1 MNEDGHC
8 GCAAPAVVRWLNGF
22 NVEDNTN
29 TWLNI
34 LWLKSVSPAED
45 LEPGALA
52 MAIHKCIVCA
62 THTALPSLFRF
73 ENNPRTKSEA
83 TWRWNSDY
91 HGSRW
96 IVDAVGAVCKNLK
109 HLESRMLPWTSWKIP
124 IAMRCW
130 PTKRYHTV
138 YTWIPIKFRSE
149 WPKIQQK
156 THDAWIRLYLW
167 WKSSASVIRKHTQI
181 HFVMIKWIFFL
192 YTVRAWQ
199 WHFT

>member
-1 MNEDGHC
+1 MYRMRH
-8 GCAAPAVVRWLNGF
+8 AYRFAF
-22 NVEDNTN
+22 
-29 TWLNI
+29 
-34 LWLKSVSPAED
+34 
-45 LEPGALA
+45 
-52 MAIHKCIVCA
+52 
-62 THTALPSLFRF
+62 SLRF

-138 YTWIPIKFRSE
+138 YTWYQLNSAQNGRRSN
-149 WPKIQQK
+149 
-156 THDAWIRLYLW
+156 
-167 WKSSASVIRKHTQI
+167 RKHTTREFDFTCGESRRPASSANI
-181 HFVMIKWIFFL
+181 LKFILSWSSGFSFCIPC
-192 YTVRAWQ
+192 VRDNGTLRSTINTEFILQ
-199 WHFT
+199 